1 MQVIEV
7 KHCRGAGT
15 EKDIARTVTTYYDL
29 DGNILAENDPLPN
42 GALVSADNYYIVK
55 KHPEGGFTYV
65 MGFDSDDDPD
75 LSVGDHDPRFA
86 TLDAALLAVRP
97 W

>member
-1 MQVIEV
+1 MRWPPEAQVMQVIEV

-42 GALVSADNYYIVK
+42 GVLG
-55 KHPEGGFTYV
+55 E
-65 MGFDSDDDPD
+65 
-75 LSVGDHDPRFA
+75 R
-86 TLDAALLAVRP
+86 
-97 W
+97 

>member
-42 GALVSADNYYIVK
+42 GVLG
-55 KHPEGGFTYV
+55 E
-65 MGFDSDDDPD
+65 
-75 LSVGDHDPRFA
+75 R
-86 TLDAALLAVRP
+86 
-97 W
+97 